1 MRKRAIAQ
9 IIACSIIASILT
21 FILIGCTATGITSSI
36 VHDTVDAIGDPIKK
50 TVEITEKAVS
60 HLPTPRIRLFGCAPI
75 ITIDDNDLVIGDST
89 GSVPS
94 GYSEGD
100 AAYDA
105 VPTTLDIDWASGR
118 IYIDVR
124 ADAQG
129 VRLYECA
136 GSVTPDLAAAEAP
149 NDVADPNRM
158 IHRFQNDTLKIEQFR
173 HGITWV
179 GVHETYQKTLVVILP
194 ETTLDKLNIDAA
206 AVEIFL
212 NGCKA
217 DRLDL
222 DTAAGKVNN
231 LMTAGMP
238 SIGQAMAAYV
248 GQNYGYGNLDRIR
261 QGTRDAMKI
270 STIYSIITGI
280 LAVVT
285 LPYIIVL
292 FFDSGVDVTEY
303 MPYANTYVIWSAIFY
318 LPLAMIFIYRNT
330 MQGCGWGKTAL
341 MLGIAELIARLAF
354 AITAMKLHSF
364 TFAAGADAMAWLVAG
379 ILSYFLYRYILS
391 AEEKKKS
398 NPDFKEV

>member
-100 AAYDA
+100 AAYDT

-222 DTAAGKVNN
+222 DTAAGKVNAVGCTFDRAEIDSASTELN
-231 LMTAGMP
+231 MTD
-238 SIGQAMAAYV
+238 SKI
-248 GQNYGYGNLDRIR
+248 NRIDLDV
-261 QGTRDAMKI
+261 A
-270 STIYSIITGI
+270 
-280 LAVVT
+280 
-285 LPYIIVL
+285 
-292 FFDSGVDVTEY
+292 SGKTFLDLVNTPEKVDVD
-303 MPYANTYVIWSAIFY
+303 SASASITMR
-318 LPLAMIFIYRNT
+318 LP
-330 MQGCGWGKTAL
+330 
-341 MLGIAELIARLAF
+341 
-354 AITAMKLHSF
+354 
-364 TFAAGADAMAWLVAG
+364 ADAAFTVKINSISGRSDIDGAFG
-379 ILSYFLYRYILS
+379 SLSVQNGTTVVNGGGATF
-391 AEEKKKS
+391 
-398 NPDFKEV
+398 DFDMMSGNVTIQAKTDAATPSETITSGEGSSF